1 MTSQSGIKSRRRRKI
16 RKRTR
21 KKRGG
26 KRAPWKCTPP
36 SLNGKSALHCVVNSD
51 FFANLLKKCPKALQ
65 PCWAPNEKGN
75 GEKAKKRLH
84 AAIDVFTNDEA
95 DIIWKMAMA
104 IVNEPKYKNL
114 TIGDLVYGLPW
125 EAIKRGGARRHHKGG
140 EHHRHRQSHRDPL
153 YRHRARQ
160 AIEASTEGMKK
171 LRAIYG
177 PEWGKIDSERVSK
190 QKLEATVGIALI
202 GAVAATTAAIEA
214 GLITQAAVTAPLGIA
229 AWGLGIGFTALC
241 GGLILAAGGYY
252 VYDTWIETDDSKEE
266 KKRKAAKAKLRAAQ
280 KRAAKRGVRVRK
292 EELVNRLIE
301 EQLVMW
307 DQEAEAETPGEW
319 EEQ

>member
-1 MTSQSGIKSRRRRKI
+1 MARQSRIKSRRRRKSQ
-16 RKRTR
+16 KRTR

-51 FFANLLKKCPKALQ
+51 FFAKLLKKCPKGLQ
-65 PCWAPNEKGN
+65 PCWAPNEQGN
-75 GEKAKKRLH
+75 DEKVKKRLR

-95 DIIWKMAMA
+95 DIIWEMAMA

-125 EAIKRGGARRHHKGG
+125 AAIKRGGTRRHHKGG
-140 EHHRHRQSHRDPL
+140 EHHHHPQSHRDPL

-160 AIEASTEGMKK
+160 AVEASTEGMKK

-177 PEWGKIDSERVSK
+177 PEWGKIDPGQVSK

-214 GLITQAAVTAPLGIA
+214 GLITQAAVTAPLGLA

-252 VYDTWIETDDSKEE
+252 VYDTWIETDESKEE
-266 KKRKAAKAKLRAAQ
+266 KKRKAAEAKLRAAQ
-280 KRAAKRGVRVRK
+280 RRTDERGARAHR

-301 EQLVMW
+301 EQLVKW
-307 DQEAEAETPGEW
+307 DYEDE
-319 EEQ
+319 